1 MKPNVRPL
9 GPPDEGQQS
18 WEVVD
23 FSLFMYGLV
32 RGDVVEISQTG
43 PAYYHELH
51 LYELDG
57 AWRIGI
63 PYVEKNR
70 LLTVL
75 SGLVTASKVEF
86 SVKPEEEGRLRDHG
100 VIAAVRKS
108 ALRGLGG

>member
-1 MKPNVRPL
+1 MDAAR
-9 GPPDEGQQS
+9 QT
-18 WEVVD
+18 WEVLD

-43 PAYYHELH
+43 PAYYHELK

-57 AWRIGI
+57 VWRIGI

-86 SVKPEEEGRLRDHG
+86 SVKPEDDGKLQDHG

-108 ALRGLGG
+108 ALRGIV